1 MRIGVNQFS
10 FPQSYDVAEAIA
22 AARRLGFDSIE
33 LCFTNA
39 PDSAGSAGGGVTDAL
54 DISGYVNRLLNV
66 RSTQKDVSELRKICD
81 DNGIAVSSVS
91 GIVTFSIYP
100 LNARDAGVAQKAM
113 DAVRRMMDAACILGG
128 DTVQVMTGIL
138 TEEMGYQESY
148 DRAQARIA
156 QLADHNPDIR
166 IGIENVWNNML
177 YSPLELNRFVDETG
191 RRNVGVYFDIANARR
206 FGYPQQWIREM
217 NRRIVKYH
225 LKDYRMSVDNIN
237 GFTNMLDG
245 DVNYPEVMKAIR
257 ETGYDGDL
265 IVELVPPARHMVENT
280 LEYARKTT
288 LNLLK

>member
-22 AARRLGFDSIE
+22 AAQRLGFDSIE

-39 PDSAGSAGGGVTDAL
+39 PEAAGSAGGGVTDAL

-66 RSTQKDVSELRKICD
+66 GSTQKDFCELRKICD
-81 DNGIAVSSVS
+81 DAGIAVSSVG
-91 GIVTFSIYP
+91 GIVSFSVYP

-113 DAVRRMMDAACILGG
+113 DAVRKMMDAACVLGG

-138 TEEMGYQESY
+138 TEDMGYQESY
-148 DRAQARIA
+148 DLAQARVA
-156 QLADHNPDIR
+156 QLADYNPKIK
-166 IGIENVWNNML
+166 IGIENVWNHML
-177 YSPLELNRFVDETG
+177 YSLLEMNRFVDEMG
-191 RRNVGVYFDIANARR
+191 RRNVGVYFDVANARR
-206 FGYPQQWIREM
+206 FGYPQKWILEM

-245 DVNYPEVMKAIR
+245 DVNYPEVIKAIR

-265 IVELVPPARHMVENT
+265 IVELVPPALHMVENT

-288 LNLLK
+288 LDLLK